1 MYLYVL
7 ISAEFWLKCTFFSHK
22 SVPKCQKNL
31 TTKHFHIKIE
41 IFFCLPSILVHAS
54 HNMLQLQL
62 YDIQQQLNGHA
73 LYN

>member
-1 MYLYVL
+1 M
-7 ISAEFWLKCTFFSHK
+7 
-22 SVPKCQKNL
+22 PKKL
-31 TTKHFHIKIE
+31 TKHFHIKIE